1 MSYSDSTDP
10 WPGFHFR
17 RKAVSAVGATLAVG
31 TCLLGASPS
40 VRAEESAP
48 APDRVIVAANSP
60 ASQQGP
66 AADSAAAPGVVI
78 AANSDVNVVAADAA
92 LTSDDASNSTSRTTG
107 TGGARKV
114 DQLDTVVV
122 SGRNDPPQVQ
132 VLQEQ
137 KDIPQSISIVSG
149 TELQQLNAVS
159 VAETLRRI
167 GNVQWNYGNPMTS
180 STSIRGITTGGSTT
194 IDPSLGI
201 TVDGVPWV
209 LPELGVE
216 IDYVDVGSISVERGP
231 QGSTGGIN
239 TSTGVINVVNNLPSF
254 APEAHVSLTGGQ
266 LSTVFGTAVAGG
278 AVIDDL
284 LAFRVTFSRDQ
295 QQGPYNQSYPDNQG
309 RYSWDNIDRTL
320 GRVQFLLTPTDDFS
334 VLLSVNSKPR
344 GTEFVNGLTQ
354 ALQLPA
360 TYADGVPTYVP
371 NGATIPPSVPA
382 SVRTAVQNTTQNK
395 YTRSYFTQ
403 ADPNAYQNYLS
414 FPVFDEDEK
423 GVLNASYGGLLKA
436 TWDLPHVTLQSTT
449 GFEHDLFQ
457 ASNGVGEWNVT
468 QDGGS
473 DARYRQ
479 ESEEFSATSDKS
491 LFFDYK
497 AGLFFLQTSAWNN
510 NPGVRARYGSDAGA
524 YDANYAQYTTLDAN
538 TAGLQ
543 LMEDSLNRVQAYNVT
558 WNYNRTAAA
567 FGQIHWHLG
576 NQFTVTT
583 GYRLTREDRRTRQN
597 NGISDDGFGAALD
610 PGPLSA
616 KSPAAFALYPAAY
629 SGFNTSAAGALT
641 INNAGQLALAN
652 SVAQHY
658 FNVATYGALTAGEQ
672 AQVAAAKAIRAGI
685 VYNKQYPTVEAQP
698 YIGTLPSGNVS
709 FSYAFTPQITSYLS
723 WQHGAKAG
731 ISQISGVD
739 ANGIPI
745 SRLVAPE
752 SSNAYE
758 LGLKGSYLHDTLTA
772 NADIYVDFLD
782 NFQQTVYI
790 LDPVLTQQVGTP
802 QYTSITGNAPLVQAR
817 GFELDAAYTGIKHL
831 TLRLAGAWNHAF
843 YDSDILL
850 PNPVEKGDLAVPF
863 YNANG
868 QTLANA
874 PKFSGNLSG
883 EYSLPVLSTRLFH
896 ANFNYHYIG
905 RVNYDTSNSEY
916 AWIPAYGLAD
926 FGIGLGRQDRRF
938 DATILVKNAF
948 NTEYHVTQSWTSYT
962 PGLPRWIGIAFSA
975 SLY

>member
-1 MSYSDSTDP
+1 MSASDST
-10 WPGFHFR
+10 GSVRF
-17 RKAVSAVGATLAVG
+17 AVGAALAVG
-31 TCLLGASPS
+31 AVLLGESLRARADEPVTPDGKPLVAATSPATPS
-40 VRAEESAP
+40 ARAADPVVAVNAAVP
-48 APDRVIVAANSP
+48 ATVAANSDI
-60 ASQQGP
+60 ASP
-66 AADSAAAPGVVI
+66 DSTLT
-78 AANSDVNVVAADAA
+78 NNNDAG
-92 LTSDDASNSTSRTTG
+92 NSTSR
-107 TGGARKV
+107 GAA
-114 DQLDTVVV
+114 QLDTVVV
-122 SGRNDPPQVQ
+122 SGRNEPPQVET
-132 VLQEQ
+132 LLEQ

-149 TELQQLNAVS
+149 TELQQLNAADVS
-159 VAETLRRI
+159 EVFRRI
-167 GNVQWNYGNPMTS
+167 SNVQWNYGNPMTS

-216 IDYVDVGSISVERGP
+216 LDYVDVASISVEHGP

-239 TSTGVINVVNNLPSF
+239 TSTGIINVVDNLPSF
-254 APEAHVSLTGGQ
+254 TPEAHVSLTLGQ

-284 LAFRVTFSRDQ
+284 LAWRVTLSRDQ
-295 QQGPYNQSYPDNQG
+295 QQGPYNQSYADNG
-309 RYSWDNIDRTL
+309 SRYSWDNIDRTL
-320 GRVQFLLTPTDDFS
+320 GRLQFLFTPTDDFN

-354 ALQLPA
+354 ATPLPA
-360 TYADGVPTYVP
+360 SYADGVPTYVP
-371 NGATIPPSVPA
+371 NGATIPANVPA
-382 SVRTAVQNTTQNK
+382 SVRTAVQNTTQSK
-395 YTRSYFTQ
+395 YTRSYFTS

-414 FPVFDEDEK
+414 LPVFDEDEK

-449 GFEHDLFQ
+449 GFESDLFQ

-479 ESEEFSATSDKS
+479 ESEELSATSDKS
-491 LFFDYK
+491 RFFDYK
-497 AGLFFLQTSAWNN
+497 AGLFFLQTSDWNN

-538 TAGLQ
+538 AAGLQ
-543 LMEDSLNRVQAYNVT
+543 LMENSLNRVLAYNVT

-567 FGQIHWHLG
+567 FGQVHWHAG
-576 NQFTVTT
+576 DRFTVTT
-583 GYRLTREDRRTRQN
+583 GFRLTREDRRTRQD
-597 NGISDDGFGAALD
+597 NGVADDGFGAALD

-616 KSPAAFALYPAAY
+616 KSPAAFALDPGAY
-629 SGFNTSAAGALT
+629 SGFNSNAAGALT
-641 INNAGQLALAN
+641 TNSAAQLAIAN
-652 SVAQHY
+652 SVAQQY
-658 FNVATYGALTAGEQ
+658 FNVATYGALTAGQQ
-672 AQVAAAKAIRAGI
+672 AEVAAAKAIRAGI

-698 YIGTLPSGNVS
+698 YIGTIPSGNVS
-709 FSYAFTPQITSYLS
+709 FSYAFSPAVTSYLS

-739 ANGIPI
+739 NNGIPI

-790 LDPVLTQQVGTP
+790 LDPVLTAQNGANT
-802 QYTSITGNAPLVQAR
+802 YTSITGNAPLVQAR

-831 TLRLAGAWNHAF
+831 TLRFAGDWSHAF

-850 PNPVEKGDLAVPF
+850 PKPVEDGDQAVP
-863 YNANG
+863 YYDAKG

-874 PKFSGNLSG
+874 PKVTANLSG
-883 EYSLPVLSTRLFH
+883 EYSLPVLSNKLFH
-896 ANFNYHYIG
+896 ANFNYHYFG
-905 RVNYDTSNSEY
+905 TANYDSSNSEY
-916 AWIPAYGLAD
+916 AWIKSYEIAD
-926 FGIGLGRQDRRF
+926 FGIGLGRQDRKF
-938 DATILVKNAF
+938 DANIIVKNAF
-948 NTEYHVTQSWTSYT
+948 NTAYHVTQTWTAYT
-962 PGLPRWIGIAFSA
+962 PGLPRYIAVNFTA